1 MKILDS
7 GQCDLEIVLSSKIDL
22 FICAS
27 GYESRAV
34 HFSKMALSSD
44 VVRKV
49 VLPFKES
56 KILNR
61 ANGDQFF
68 IDNGFTMLPEI
79 GESDGVVA
87 YKETFT
93 LLTNIAALGNVKA
106 RLVIDYSCM
115 TRAWY
120 GAFINALFEFKSS
133 LQQLEVFFCYSPAK
147 FSRPSR
153 PGPNHMMGP
162 LNGFRALRAVALPV
176 ALVIGLGY
184 EEIRAAGLR
193 EYVDPARTV
202 LFYTDPPIDPEFLL
216 AVQANNKSLLTSVPE
231 SDQIKHSLMDMDS
244 TAALLHETTSDL
256 AKSFR
261 VVVAPLGVKPFSLL
275 SMLLAARYQE
285 FDVWRVSGCSL
296 AHPSEREAEGTVLAY
311 RLLFGI

>member
-7 GQCDLEIVLSSKIDL
+7 GQCNLEIALSSKVDL

-27 GYESRAV
+27 GYESRAI
-34 HFSKMALSSD
+34 HFATVALAADLS
-44 VVRKV
+44 RKV
-49 VLPFKES
+49 VMPFKES

-61 ANGDQFF
+61 ANADQFF
-68 IDNGFTMLPEI
+68 IDKGFISLPEI
-79 GESDGVVA
+79 GESDGVAA
-87 YKETFT
+87 YKEIST
-93 LLTNIAALGNVKA
+93 LLTNIAIQGKIKA
-106 RLVIDYSCM
+106 RLVFDYSCM

-120 GAFINALFEFKSS
+120 GAFISALFEFRSS
-133 LQQLEVFFCYSPAK
+133 LQQLEVFFCYSPAR
-147 FSRPSR
+147 FSRPNR
-153 PGPNHMMGP
+153 PGPNLMMGP

-202 LFYTDPPIDPEFLL
+202 LFYTDPPIDPEFLQ
-216 AVQANNKSLLTSVPE
+216 AVRTNNDSLLKSVPE
-231 SDQIKHSLMDMDS
+231 SDQIKHSLIDMDS
-244 TAALLHETTSDL
+244 TAAFLHETTSDL
-256 AKSFR
+256 AKNFR

-275 SMLLAARYQE
+275 SMLLSARYQE

-296 AHPSEREAEGTVLAY
+296 AHPSEREAEGRVLAY
-311 RLLFGI
+311 RLLFGN